1 MKGSDNKLSGCRVL
15 IVEDEH
21 LLAMDLED
29 TLKTQGARIIG
40 PYGNLDAAYRR
51 AERDHFDVGII
62 DINLRD
68 EAAYPVADE
77 LMRQRIPFCF
87 CTGYEASVVPDRFAG
102 ARVFQK
108 PYDTQRWWSI
118 SGYCGGETS
127 AGDGTRSA
135 LSPIT
140 DIDHRWLDVR

>member
-1 MKGSDNKLSGCRVL
+1 VKNSGVSKSAK
-15 IVEDEH
+15 VV
-21 LLAMDLED
+21 LED
-29 TLKTQGARIIG
+29 ILKMHGARIIG

-68 EAAYPVADE
+68 EEAYPVADE

-87 CTGYEASVVPDRFAG
+87 CTGYDARVVPERFAG

-108 PYDTQRWWSI
+108 PYDPSEIVKHIRQLWQHA
-118 SGYCGGETS
+118 GG
-127 AGDGTRSA
+127 GDQA
-135 LSPIT
+135 
-140 DIDHRWLDVR
+140 DD

>member
-1 MKGSDNKLSGCRVL
+1 MNSSDKKLNGCHVF

-29 TLKTQGARIIG
+29 MLKAHGARIVG
-40 PYGNLDAAYRR
+40 PYGEVYAAFRR

-77 LMRQRIPFCF
+77 LMRQRIPFFF
-87 CTGYEASVVPDRFAG
+87 CTGYDADAVPVRFAG
-102 ARVFQK
+102 VRVFQK
-108 PYDTQRWWSI
+108 PFNSLEVVEHVGRLWQR
-118 SGYCGGETS
+118 
-127 AGDGTRSA
+127 
-135 LSPIT
+135 
-140 DIDHRWLDVR
+140 

>member
-1 MKGSDNKLSGCRVL
+1 MNGSDNTLSGCRVL

-29 TLKTQGARIIG
+29 ALKTYGARIIG
-40 PYGNLDAAYRR
+40 PYGELDAACRR
-51 AERDHFDVGII
+51 AARDHFDVGII
-62 DINLRD
+62 DINLRN

-87 CTGYEASVVPDRFAG
+87 CTGYHASVVPRRFMG

-108 PYDTQRWWSI
+108 PYDTSEVVKHIGLLWRDDDARWP
-118 SGYCGGETS
+118 
-127 AGDGTRSA
+127 ARRH
-135 LSPIT
+135 L
-140 DIDHRWLDVR
+140 L

>member
-29 TLKTQGARIIG
+29 TLKTHGAHIIG

-68 EAAYPVADE
+68 DAAYPVADE
-77 LMRQRIPFCF
+77 LMRQHIPFCF
-87 CTGYEASVVPDRFAG
+87 CTGYDASVVPDRFAG
-102 ARVFQK
+102 ARVFRK
-108 PYDTQRWWSI
+108 PYDTSEVVEHIGLLWR
-118 SGYCGGETS
+118 G
-127 AGDGTRSA
+127 
-135 LSPIT
+135 
-140 DIDHRWLDVR
+140 